1 MSDDIHALSG
11 PYAVNAVDDVE
22 RARFERHLAHCPAC
36 QAEVDSLV
44 ATATLLTM
52 TTQLA
57 PPASLRAKVL
67 ADIKTVRP
75 LAPLVAAG
83 GDDGTADT
91 DPTADTET
99 GTSGDGSPKAEP
111 STPFP
116 LGTSGTGEGNGAP
129 DDLTA
134 RPQGDSSNEPVQLH
148 SRRRPRWNGLVAAAA
163 AAVLAIG
170 GFTAWRAID
179 QPQTVADQI
188 LAAGDATRIE
198 EPVAGGGTATVVRSA
213 SLKKA
218 VLVASDLPATP
229 DGRVRQLWLKGA
241 NGQFVSAGLMPGDGD
256 QVVVLDGDASQA
268 LGAGIT
274 VEPAGGST
282 RPTTAP
288 VALFAFA

>member
-52 TTQLA
+52 TTELA

-83 GDDGTADT
+83 GDDGTADA
-91 DPTADTET
+91 DATADTDVTET
-99 GTSGDGSPKAEP
+99 
-111 STPFP
+111 
-116 LGTSGTGEGNGAP
+116 GTGEGNPAP
-129 DDLTA
+129 DDITA
-134 RPQGDSSNEPVQLH
+134 RPQGDSGSEPVQLH
-148 SRRRPRWNGLVAAAA
+148 TRRRPRRNSLVAAAA